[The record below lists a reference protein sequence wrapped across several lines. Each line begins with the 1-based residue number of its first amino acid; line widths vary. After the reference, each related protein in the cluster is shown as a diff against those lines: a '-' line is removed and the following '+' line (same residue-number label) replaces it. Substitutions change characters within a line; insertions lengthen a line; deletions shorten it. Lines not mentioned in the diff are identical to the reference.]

1 MAEAES
7 LLLDIRIEEE
17 IVPIEEYVLVD
28 ENLKD
33 EEIQCEKEIKEVES
47 SSESEEE
54 KISCMKAFESI
65 KCTSLFLEQ
74 NNQFTISELQFLRK
88 VMVKIEMELLIQK
101 KQTSIASFLIKK

>member
-33 EEIQCEKEIKEVES
+33 EEIQCEKEIKEIEL
-47 SSESEEE
+47 SSESEER
-54 KISCMKAFESI
+54 K
-65 KCTSLFLEQ
+65 FLVWKHL
-74 NNQFTISELQFLRK
+74 NL
-88 VMVKIEMELLIQK
+88 
-101 KQTSIASFLIKK
+101 

>member
-47 SSESEEE
+47 SSESEEV
-54 KISCMKAFESI
+54 KISYMKAFESI
-65 KCTSLFLEQ
+65 K
-74 NNQFTISELQFLRK
+74 
-88 VMVKIEMELLIQK
+88 
-101 KQTSIASFLIKK
+101 

>member
-47 SSESEEE
+47 SSESEEV
-54 KISCMKAFESI
+54 KISYMKAFESI

-74 NNQFTISELQFLRK
+74 IINLQYLSYNF
-88 VMVKIEMELLIQK
+88 
-101 KQTSIASFLIKK
+101 

>member
-33 EEIQCEKEIKEVES
+33 EEIQCEKEIKEIEL
-47 SSESEEE
+47 SSESEER
-54 KISCMKAFESI
+54 K
-65 KCTSLFLEQ
+65 FL
-74 NNQFTISELQFLRK
+74 
-88 VMVKIEMELLIQK
+88 V
-101 KQTSIASFLIKK
+101 